1 MWIDFAAAAIL
12 IIAIFRGDRRGLV
25 RSFVG
30 IFGWLISLIAGYV
43 LYPDLL
49 QLVDDHTGI
58 RSAIHEKIL
67 YFAKLR
73 LVEEAGVETDSETAS
88 LIMDALKQN
97 AESVYNTAAEAVAA
111 PVVEL
116 IMKTAAIIFIMLAV
130 RLAFGI
136 ITMIFS
142 LIADSNGPAGFLN
155 SVGGMA
161 FGVAE
166 GLVIIYILVMFVVFA
181 TVIGNFGVIAD
192 QLNHSVCFS
201 LMERA
206 GIIPELDTLTALMD
220 TAS

>member
-30 IFGWLISLIAGYV
+30 VFGWLIALIAGYV

-49 QLVDDHTGI
+49 MIVDEHTGI
-58 RSAIHEKIL
+58 RDSIHAKIL

-73 LVEEAGVETDSETAS
+73 LVEESGFQADSEEAG
-88 LIMDALKQN
+88 LIMSALKEN
-97 AESVYNTAAEAVAA
+97 AGSIYNSAAETVAA
-111 PVVEL
+111 PVVDMM
-116 IMKTAAIIFIMLAV
+116 MKSAAIVFIMLAV

-136 ITMIFS
+136 ITMLFS
-142 LIADSNGPAGFLN
+142 LIADNNGPANFLN

-166 GLVIIYILVMFVVFA
+166 GAVIIYILILFVIFV
-181 TVIGNFGVIAD
+181 TVIGNFGIIAD
-192 QLNHSVCFS
+192 QLSHSVCFS
-201 LMERA
+201 LLERI
-206 GIIPELDTLTALMD
+206 GVIPQLDTLTALLEE
-220 TAS
+220 T